1 MTIELPVDP
10 LPDGV
15 VIVHA
20 VTVAEVIDT
29 DGVPMLCTRT
39 TDDTTG
45 WQALG
50 LLDAAADKT
59 RADVLNAWRPREDPD
74 Q

>member
-1 MTIELPVDP
+1 MTIELPLDA

-20 VTVAEVIDT
+20 IVVAEVIDT

-39 TDDTTG
+39 TDDTPS
-45 WQALG
+45 WQAAG
-50 LLDAAADKT
+50 LAQAGRDKWRSEVAAG
-59 RADVLNAWRPREDPD
+59 WRLRPD
-74 Q
+74 DD